1 MADNDR
7 YTLSVT
13 DAVRE
18 LGVTTTYI
26 YTLLREGRLDA
37 IKAGDGKQW
46 LISRP
51 SVMEMKRKMM
61 GGR

>member
-1 MADNDR
+1 MDPANNR
-7 YTLSVT
+7 YSLSVT

-37 IKAGDGKQW
+37 QKVDKVW
-46 LISRP
+46 RISRA
-51 SVMEMKRKMM
+51 SVMEMKRRMM

>member
-1 MADNDR
+1 MATQDDK
-7 YTLSVT
+7 YSLSVT

-37 IKAGDGKQW
+37 RKVDKVWQ
-46 LISRP
+46 ISRP

>member
-1 MADNDR
+1 MADPNK
-7 YTLSVT
+7 YTLTVT

-26 YTLLREGRLDA
+26 YTLLREQRLDA
-37 IKAGDGKQW
+37 VKTDKTW
-46 LISRP
+46 LISRA
-51 SVMEMKRKMM
+51 SVMEMKRKML